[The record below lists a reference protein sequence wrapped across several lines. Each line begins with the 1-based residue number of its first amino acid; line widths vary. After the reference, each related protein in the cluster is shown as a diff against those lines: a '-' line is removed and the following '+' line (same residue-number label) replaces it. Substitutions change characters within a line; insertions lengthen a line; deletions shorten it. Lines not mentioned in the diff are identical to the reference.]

1 MSKQSN
7 QTPPKMAKEAGT
19 FSGNPVSV
27 KKVKAVR
34 PQDTGSGSRK
44 NSTGN
49 G

>member
-7 QTPPKMAKEAGT
+7 QTPPKMAHEAGT
-19 FSGNPVSV
+19 FVGNPVSV
-27 KKVKAVR
+27 KKQKAVR
-34 PQDTGSGSRK
+34 PQDQGVGARK